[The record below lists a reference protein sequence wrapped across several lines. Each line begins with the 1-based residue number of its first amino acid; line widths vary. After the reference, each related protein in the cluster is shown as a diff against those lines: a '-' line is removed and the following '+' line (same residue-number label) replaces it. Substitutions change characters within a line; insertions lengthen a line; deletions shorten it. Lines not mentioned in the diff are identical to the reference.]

1 MFIIDWGPSV
11 ATGWIQSGI
20 MPARKDLQHQ
30 DFKIAFGLC
39 GQLVCFYFN
48 LNFFVVGLWSRL
60 RQVCDTF
67 SSFGEN
73 LTKLN
78 YIIC

>member
-1 MFIIDWGPSV
+1 
-11 ATGWIQSGI
+11 
-20 MPARKDLQHQ
+20 MPERNDLQHQ
-30 DFKIAFGLC
+30 DFKITFGLC
-39 GQLVCFYFN
+39 GQLVF
-48 LNFFVVGLWSRL
+48 FFVFGLWSSRL
-60 RQVCDTF
+60 QQVHDVF